1 MKTILLDR
9 IIVDPSVD
17 VRAKLNPKTVE
28 QYMDRLDELPPV
40 VLFGTL
46 LADGFHRVAAARKLG
61 RDSIKAEVKRGGRD
75 EAMVY
80 AASAN
85 TTHGVPL
92 TQKERRAA
100 AERLLKMTKKP
111 QRQIARDLGM
121 ASATVTE
128 IAEGLAVSA
137 RIRAPE
143 SLSPSHLD
151 MLSRAPAEHQQALAD
166 AAEKRGWTAHET
178 RQAAQVVKDERTPP
192 KHREEV
198 LAGESDPFPLDE
210 QGEPTVSKDTIKR
223 RAAEAKNHGLS
234 VPLHTMVSA
243 AATIEQRV
251 AEGEHFEDRLT
262 AKDRQRLD
270 RDLQRIEESLPRI
283 RELLTG
289 TGVRPFAIQGG
300 RA

>member
-9 IIVDPSVD
+9 IVVDPSID
-17 VRAKLNPKTVE
+17 VRASVNKGTVE
-28 QYMDRLDELPPV
+28 QYAERLDELPPV

-46 LADGFHRVAAARKLG
+46 LADGFHRVAAAKKLG
-61 RDSIKAEVKRGGRD
+61 RDSIRAEVKRGGRD

-100 AERLLKMTKKP
+100 VERLLRMTKKS
-111 QRQIARDLGM
+111 QRQIAREMGM
-121 ASATVTE
+121 THPTVKE
-128 IAEGLAVSA
+128 IADGLGVAG
-137 RIRAPE
+137 RILPPP

-151 MLSRAPAEHQQALAD
+151 MLSRAPEEHQQALAD
-166 AAEKRGWTAHET
+166 AAAGRGWTAHET
-178 RQAAQVVKDERTPP
+178 RLAAQVVKDERTPE

-198 LAGESDPFPLDE
+198 LAGETDPFPLDE

-223 RAAEAKNHGLS
+223 RAREAKNHGLS

-243 AATIEQRV
+243 AATIEQRI
-251 AEGEHFEDRLT
+251 AEGEQFEDRLA

-270 RDLQRIEESLPRI
+270 RDLERIEASLPHI

-289 TGVRPFAIQGG
+289 TGVRPFAIKGG